1 MASVY
6 IIFECTEN
14 RDGFVSKSVYS
25 VYAPEAKEYAK
36 QRVDELNSL
45 CEEDSDVNFVL
56 EKHDVIG
63 FGNNEEEEY

>member
-1 MASVY
+1 MSSVY

-56 EKHDVIG
+56 ERHDVIG
-63 FGNNEEEEY
+63 LGNDEEEEE

>member
-1 MASVY
+1 MLDIY

-25 VYAPEAKEYAK
+25 VYSPEAKEYAK

-45 CEEDSDVNFVL
+45 CEEDSNVNFVL

-63 FGNNEEEEY
+63 FGNNEEEED